1 MSSYGVFEIDL
12 FIKGK
17 KFTHPVNV
25 IEELNENIIGIDFIH
40 AHKLTYD
47 VISRKVMFAGAGTNS
62 IIALWMPSVLALPN
76 KSAISPAQ
84 SMVFLW
90 ISMASDSSAEIT

>member
-1 MSSYGVFEIDL
+1 MSSYRVFEVDL

-25 IEELNENIIGIDFIH
+25 IKELNENIIGIDFIH

-47 VISRKVMFAGAGTNS
+47 MKIFRSRFELYNGSQKYSFAGHDFHHS
-62 IIALWMPSVLALPN
+62 ESKI
-76 KSAISPAQ
+76 
-84 SMVFLW
+84 
-90 ISMASDSSAEIT
+90 